1 MPRADWRGT
10 TTPLVQATARRF
22 ANWDDYWRDVGVGEE
37 DLGIG
42 QDCIIDPDGGGPRI

>member
-1 MPRADWRGT
+1 VQTGKAL
-10 TTPLVQATARRF
+10 TTPLVRATARRF
-22 ANWDDYWRDVGVGEE
+22 AKWDDYWRDVGVGEE